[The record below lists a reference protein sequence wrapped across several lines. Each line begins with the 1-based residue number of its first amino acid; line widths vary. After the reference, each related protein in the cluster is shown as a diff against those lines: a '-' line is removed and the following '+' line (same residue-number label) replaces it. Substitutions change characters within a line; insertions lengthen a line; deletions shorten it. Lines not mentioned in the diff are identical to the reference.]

1 MVTAGAASGR
11 QGIVILPFNA
21 ANILLGNGCRV
32 NDGGNATSTNII
44 IILQEHNSGFCHSLL
59 ISISFLK
66 IQ

>member
-1 MVTAGAASGR
+1 MALTAGAVIT
-11 QGIVILPFNA
+11 QGPQLLDNGD
-21 ANILLGNGCRV
+21 LLGNGCRV